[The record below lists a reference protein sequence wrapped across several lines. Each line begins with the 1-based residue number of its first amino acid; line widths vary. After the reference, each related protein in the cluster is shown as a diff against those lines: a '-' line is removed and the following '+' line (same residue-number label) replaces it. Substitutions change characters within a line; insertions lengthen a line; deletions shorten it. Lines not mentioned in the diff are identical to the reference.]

1 MFSGVIDFS
10 DVIYSFAIGSVG
22 AIMFVLVDKY
32 EPEGPL
38 ARILKFLVLF
48 VSSAAILPQTAAI
61 RASTVLAG
69 VSADASPGVPRSGS
83 APSAATVWAPNRLH
97 SSTEAGVLCHCS
109 LQIVL
114 HQRLTDKWKAATI
127 ALSSGHMITFKLSRV
142 CARISP
148 THIRLYQAC

>member
-32 EPEGPL
+32 EPDGPL

-48 VSSAAILPQTAAI
+48 VSSAAILHKTAAI
-61 RASTVLAG
+61 RAWAVLAG

-83 APSAATVWAPNRLH
+83 APSAGTVCDARSRTPPVKAPPH
-97 SSTEAGVLCHCS
+97 
-109 LQIVL
+109 
-114 HQRLTDKWKAATI
+114 DKT
-127 ALSSGHMITFKLSRV
+127 
-142 CARISP
+142 
-148 THIRLYQAC
+148 